1 MTSPP
6 FSFGKEKM
14 PSRKSVLQKRHDHY
28 MPVINM
34 KYYPVI
40 GGLSPANIMI
50 PNEQINIMEHHV
62 GVLNTAHVTKL
73 KESSAK
79 VKISVTVT
87 PSAS

>member
-1 MTSPP
+1 
-6 FSFGKEKM
+6 
-14 PSRKSVLQKRHDHY
+14 

-87 PSAS
+87 PSASWQNVIASHPQDLLQCVKIDVLPRGH